1 MTTPF
6 EAENLM
12 QNMKLETAADGFAIL
27 TLDAAGQ
34 TMNVV
39 NDAFIADMEE
49 ATARIAA
56 DESIKGVILTSGK
69 PAFMAGADL
78 VQLVQGFGTLTKKEA
93 FGFSQRATAMHRA
106 IEQSGKPWVAAING
120 LALGGGFEL
129 ALACHHR
136 VLVDNPKTLV
146 GLPEVNVGLLPGS
159 GGTVRLAILI
169 GFKKALD
176 LLLSGRS
183 VPPAEA
189 LKLGIVDE
197 VVPAEK
203 LIDAARAWLATGP
216 DPVRP
221 WDVKG
226 WVPPQKKGLTVPE
239 DSVAYMMAAGSIA
252 LKGYNT
258 PAPQAIL
265 SCVFEGQQLPFDK
278 ALSVESKYFAK
289 LLTDPVARN
298 LIRTTFISKLAA
310 EKGARRPAGIA
321 RSEVK
326 KLGVLGAGMMGAGIA
341 FVAATAGI
349 EVILLDRDVPAAEK
363 GKAYSAKVQ
372 DKLVAKG
379 KLSQDKADA
388 VLARITPTDD
398 YALLAG
404 CDMIVEAVFE
414 DMAIKAETT
423 RKAEAVIPE
432 TAVFASNTSSLPISA
447 LAQASQRPDQ
457 FIGIHFF
464 SPVDRMGLVEVIVG
478 KQTSKETLA
487 KSLDFIAQLRKTPIV
502 VNDSRGFYTSR
513 VFRMFIFEG
522 AAMLEDGVEPARIEN
537 AAKAAGFPIGPLAL
551 LDEVTMEL
559 PVKIIA
565 EAARDADQ
573 AVNKYTIERGLKVL
587 SRMIEL
593 GRGSRKAGGGFYEYS
608 AEGGKRLWTGLAK
621 EFAVADAQPDQEE
634 LMKRFLYSQANE
646 TAQTLEE
653 GVLETAED
661 ADLGAVLGWGF
672 PAWTGGTLSYIDTVG
687 IAEFVAEAD
696 RLAQLYGSRFAPSA
710 WLRAKA
716 AKGEGFYPSAQVGTD
731 ASAATSGELTPA

>member
-1 MTTPF
+1 
-6 EAENLM
+6 M

-39 NDAFIADMEE
+39 NDAFLADMEQ
-49 ATARIAA
+49 ATAKIAA
-56 DESIKGVILTSGK
+56 DASIKGVILTSGK

-78 VQLVQGFGTLTKKEA
+78 TQLVQGFGTLSKKDA
-93 FGFSQRATAMHRA
+93 FAFSQRATAMHRA

-136 VLVDNPKTLV
+136 VLVDNPKALV

-176 LLLSGRS
+176 LLLSGRN
-183 VPPAEA
+183 VGPVEA

-197 VVPAEK
+197 VVPEEG

-226 WVPPQKKGLTVPE
+226 WVPPQKKGLTIPE
-239 DSVAYMMAAGSIA
+239 DSAAYMMAAGSIA

-278 ALSVESKYFAK
+278 ALSVESKYFAR

-298 LIRTTFISKLAA
+298 IIRTTFISKLAA
-310 EKGARRPAGIA
+310 EKGARRPEGIA
-321 RSEVK
+321 KSQVK
-326 KLGVLGAGMMGAGIA
+326 TLGVLGAGMMGAGIA
-341 FVAATAGI
+341 LVSATAGI
-349 EVILLDRDVPAAEK
+349 EVVLLDRDVPTAEK
-363 GKAYSAKVQ
+363 GKAYTAKAQ
-372 DKLVAKG
+372 AKLIEKG
-379 KLSQDKADA
+379 KLAQDKADA

-398 YALLAG
+398 YARLAG

-414 DMAIKAETT
+414 DTGIKAATT
-423 RKAEAVIPE
+423 NKAEAFIPAS
-432 TAVFASNTSSLPISA
+432 AVFASNTSSLPISA

-478 KQTSKETLA
+478 QQTSKETLA

-513 VFRMFIFEG
+513 VFRMLIFEG
-522 AAMLEDGVEPARIEN
+522 VAMLEDGVEPARIEN
-537 AAKAAGFPIGPLAL
+537 AAKAAGFPVGPLAL

-559 PVKIIA
+559 PVKIID

-573 AVNKYTIERGLKVL
+573 AANKYTIERGLKVL
-587 SRMIEL
+587 VRMIAL
-593 GRGSRKAGGGFYEYS
+593 GRGSRKAGGGFYDYP
-608 AEGGKRLWTGLAK
+608 AGGGKRLWTGLAQ
-621 EFAVADAQPDQEE
+621 EFAVAAIQPDQDE
-634 LMKRFLYSQANE
+634 LKMRFLYSQANE
-646 TAQTLEE
+646 TAQILEE

-661 ADLGAVLGWGF
+661 ADLGAVFGWGF

-687 IAEFVAEAD
+687 IAEFVAQAD
-696 RLAQLYGSRFAPSA
+696 RLAQAYGSRFAPSA

-716 AKGEGFYPSAQVGTD
+716 ARGEEFYPKGNLPEETN
-731 ASAATSGELTPA
+731 AATAGELAPV

>member
-1 MTTPF
+1 
-6 EAENLM
+6 M
-12 QNMKLETAADGFAIL
+12 QNLKLETNADGFAIL

-34 TMNVV
+34 SMNVV
-39 NDAFIADMEE
+39 NDAFLADME
-49 ATARIAA
+49 AVTAQIAA
-56 DESIKGVILTSGK
+56 DDSIKGVILTSGK

-78 VQLVQGFGTLTKKEA
+78 TQLVQGFGKLTPKEA
-93 FGFSQRATAMHRA
+93 FGFSQRATAMHRG
-106 IEQSGKPWVAAING
+106 IEKSGKPWVAAING

-136 VLVDNPKTLV
+136 VLVDNPKALV

-159 GGTVRLAILI
+159 GGTVRLGILI

-183 VPPAEA
+183 VGPAEA

-203 LIDAARAWLATGP
+203 LIEASRAWLATGP

-239 DSVAYMMAAGSIA
+239 DSAAYMMMAGAIA
-252 LKGYNT
+252 QKGYNT

-265 SCVFEGQQLPFDK
+265 SCVFEGLQLPFDK
-278 ALSVESKYFAK
+278 ALAVESKYFAK

-298 LIRTTFISKLAA
+298 IIRTTFISKLAA
-310 EKGARRPAGIA
+310 EKGARRPAGVPK
-321 RSEVK
+321 SEVK

-341 FVAATAGI
+341 FVSASAGI
-349 EVILLDRDVPAAEK
+349 EVVLLDRDVPTAEK
-363 GKAYSAKVQ
+363 GKAYTAKVQ
-372 DKLVAKG
+372 GKLIEKG

-398 YALLAG
+398 YALLEG

-414 DMAIKAETT
+414 DMGIKAETT
-423 RKAEAVIPE
+423 RKAEAVIPAS
-432 TAVFASNTSSLPISA
+432 AVYASNTSSLPISE
-447 LAQASQRPDQ
+447 LAKASQRPDQ

-487 KSLDFIAQLRKTPIV
+487 KALDFIAQLRKTPIV

-522 AAMLEDGVEPARIEN
+522 VAMLEDGVEPARIEN

-559 PVKIIA
+559 PVKIID
-565 EAARDADQ
+565 EAARDA
-573 AVNKYTIERGLKVL
+573 AMTVNKYTIERGMPVL
-587 SRMIEL
+587 QRMIAL
-593 GRGSRKAGGGFYEYS
+593 GRGSRKAGGGFYEYP
-608 AEGGKRLWTGLAK
+608 ATGGKHLWSGLAQ
-621 EFAVADAQPDQEE
+621 EFPPAAEQPDLEE
-634 LMKRFLYSQANE
+634 LKKRFLYSQANE

-653 GVLETAED
+653 GVLETPED
-661 ADLGAVLGWGF
+661 ADLGAIYGWGF

-687 IAEFVAEAD
+687 IATFVAEAD
-696 RLAQLYGSRFAPSA
+696 RLAKLYGSRFAPSA

-716 AKGEGFYPSAQVGTD
+716 EKGEGFYP
-731 ASAATSGELTPA
+731 AATAAAAPAAKELA